1 MGDNENKVCLVD
13 DDAEMRAATAQ
24 WLELSGY
31 KVQSFHNAP
40 TALNHLTSEFDGVV
54 VSDIRMPKM
63 DGMVFLSRLHAL
75 DSDIPVVLLTAHGDV
90 QMAVEAMQK
99 GAYDF
104 IEKPFEPERLLD
116 VVQRAGEKR
125 RLIMENRELRSRLA

>member
-1 MGDNENKVCLVD
+1 MTDGYNNVCLVD

-31 KVQSFHNAP
+31 KVQSFPDAP
-40 TALNHLTSEFDGVV
+40 TALDQLTSEFEGVV
-54 VSDIRMPKM
+54 VSDIRMPRM
-63 DGMVFLSRLHAL
+63 DGMAFLSRLHVL

-90 QMAVEAMQK
+90 QMAVEAIRQ

-104 IEKPFEPERLLD
+104 I
-116 VVQRAGEKR
+116 
-125 RLIMENRELRSRLA
+125 